1 MYLFFSFAS
10 NKLLLTF
17 DSRIIYQKVWFL
29 YIYKYYIIYKLIYIK
44 IYICL
49 VLLRSCCSVVKSH
62 LTCVTQWIVAHQASL
77 TFTISQSLL
86 KLMSIE
92 SVMPSNH
99 LVLCCSLLLPSI
111 FSSIRVFSNESDLQI
126 RWPKYCS
133 FNLNISPS
141 NEYLGLISFRI
152 FFKILDRPFIM

>member
-62 LTCVTQWIVAHQASL
+62 LTLCDPVDCSSPCFPVLHHLPELAQTHVHRVGDAIH
-77 TFTISQSLL
+77 
-86 KLMSIE
+86 
-92 SVMPSNH
+92 H

-133 FNLNISPS
+133 FNLNISPF

>member
-44 IYICL
+44 IYMSCIIKI
-49 VLLRSCCSVVKSH
+49 LLFSH
-62 LTCVTQWIVAHQASL
+62 IWLCVTQWIVAHQASL
-77 TFTISQSLL
+77 PFTISQSLL
-86 KLMSIE
+86 KLMSIK
-92 SVMPSNH
+92 SVMPSSH
-99 LVLCCSLLLPSI
+99 LVLCCPLLLPSI
-111 FSSIRVFSNESDLQI
+111 FSSIRIFSNESDLKI